1 MISWLFTIRPDKLL
15 NVILV
20 SICLLSLYVV
30 FVYTADYFLL
40 LLTLLSNIGL
50 LILRKSMLED
60 YAIINQV
67 SEVCSKGAQGDMSG
81 RINNVQKDHFL
92 ESFAESV
99 NELLDQIEIVMTET
113 QKVFDNARSNK
124 FYRPPFPQGLN
135 GMYGAVLENIS
146 RSQVVI
152 KENAQ
157 RIVKSKFDQD
167 INNLRSTKMR
177 EKLLS
182 AQTDIKDI
190 TEQME
195 VTELQTRSTVDQV
208 AEGNKAV
215 KAVQSDLSM
224 LKSLSQQMS
233 VSSGDLETNSKVIA
247 DVSELIASIADQTNL
262 LALNAAI
269 EAARAGEQGRGFA
282 VVADEVR
289 SLASTTKDAT
299 DKIALAIKDVLLTKD
314 EFIEQAQTFS
324 ETTDRFED
332 VMGQFSGVFTEFS
345 HKAQLTLSKVSH
357 AKLLSQCNLAKLD
370 HFVYMQNAY
379 VALDTGP
386 NGEEAGKVK
395 VDHLSCRFGQWVN
408 GEGVAQYGHL
418 SEFSNIEEPHFTVH
432 SNVHT
437 CMTLI
442 ESDDWA
448 QNQDT
453 MEQLLSNYNAA
464 EQGSERLIATLNR
477 IAEQQQSYAN

>member
-1 MISWLFTIRPDKLL
+1 
-15 NVILV
+15 
-20 SICLLSLYVV
+20 
-30 FVYTADYFLL
+30 
-40 LLTLLSNIGL
+40 
-50 LILRKSMLED
+50 MLED

-113 QKVFDNARSNK
+113 QKIFDNARSNK

-379 VALDTGP
+379 VALDTGT